1 MFILH
6 FVRGKQVIDHRRKK
20 SKAEIDRCYYQTER
34 GKATRDRARK
44 KYEQTISGWAN
55 KQVRRIRYRCNVERA
70 KMFYRYGARGIKLKF
85 TGKELA
91 IWIETNGFEYLGR
104 QIHRINNDGDYS
116 LDNIV
121 LLTPK
126 NHRAIHWD
134 GVPI

>member
-1 MFILH
+1 M
-6 FVRGKQVIDHRRKK
+6 QTK
-20 SKAEIDRCYYQTER
+20 SDIDRRYYQTDK
-34 GKATRDRARK
+34 GKACRDRARAR
-44 KYEQTISGWAN
+44 YEKTLSGWSH

-70 KMFYRYGARGIKLKF
+70 RMFYRYGGRGICLTF
-85 TGKELA
+85 TGKQLA
-91 IWIETNGFEYLGR
+91 EWIEQNDFEYIGR

-126 NHRAIHWD
+126 NHRAIHRD